1 MENGSA
7 IGENIKNLKLFF
19 DKGIRY
25 ITLTHAKNNQICDSS
40 YDKDKKWHG
49 LSEFGKKLIVEMNSI
64 GMMIDVSH
72 VSDDAFFDIMKIT
85 SKPIIASH
93 SSPRALTPGFERNV
107 SDEMIKLISKNK
119 GVILVNFGSS
129 FVNINS
135 NILFNEINL
144 EVEKWRLEN
153 KYKISESQVL
163 EYKESLIKD
172 KNPFADINDVLD
184 AIDHINN
191 LVGIEHIG
199 FGSDFD
205 GLGNTLP
212 TKLKNASNYPN
223 LIEGLLN
230 RNYSKDSIE
239 KICYKNLFRVWE
251 TNLQNH
257 QI

>member
-1 MENGSA
+1 
-7 IGENIKNLKLFF
+7 
-19 DKGIRY
+19 
-25 ITLTHAKNNQICDSS
+25 
-40 YDKDKKWHG
+40 
-49 LSEFGKKLIVEMNSI
+49 
-64 GMMIDVSH
+64 
-72 VSDDAFFDIMKIT
+72 
-85 SKPIIASH
+85 
-93 SSPRALTPGFERNV
+93 
-107 SDEMIKLISKNK
+107 
-119 GVILVNFGSS
+119 
-129 FVNINS
+129 
-135 NILFNEINL
+135 LFNEINL

>member
-1 MENGSA
+1 M
-7 IGENIKNLKLFF
+7 L
-19 DKGIRY
+19 
-25 ITLTHAKNNQICDSS
+25 H
-40 YDKDKKWHG
+40 
-49 LSEFGKKLIVEMNSI
+49 
-64 GMMIDVSH
+64 
-72 VSDDAFFDIMKIT
+72 
-85 SKPIIASH
+85 
-93 SSPRALTPGFERNV
+93 GFERNV

-239 KICYKNLFRVWE
+239 KICYKNLFRV
-251 TNLQNH
+251 
-257 QI
+257 

>member
-1 MENGSA
+1 M
-7 IGENIKNLKLFF
+7 
-19 DKGIRY
+19 
-25 ITLTHAKNNQICDSS
+25 
-40 YDKDKKWHG
+40 
-49 LSEFGKKLIVEMNSI
+49 
-64 GMMIDVSH
+64 
-72 VSDDAFFDIMKIT
+72 
-85 SKPIIASH
+85 
-93 SSPRALTPGFERNV
+93 
-107 SDEMIKLISKNK
+107 
-119 GVILVNFGSS
+119 
-129 FVNINS
+129 
-135 NILFNEINL
+135 FNEINL